1 MIDKKMEAALNE
13 QIAEELGS
21 AYIYQAMSADFA
33 AANRM
38 GMAGWMQA
46 QAGEEMNHARKLY
59 GYIIERGGRVE
70 LKAIPA
76 PQQSW
81 KTPLAAFEAAYKHEQ
96 HITACIHK
104 LVKLARELDDTA
116 TELFLGWYVTEQVEE
131 EASTDEVVQKLK
143 QVGEAGQALYMLDK
157 ELGARQA

>member
-1 MIDKKMEAALNE
+1 MINAKMEAALND
-13 QIAEELGS
+13 QIAEELSS
-21 AYIYQAMSADFA
+21 AYIYQAMSADFK
-33 AANRM
+33 AANRN
-38 GMAGWMQA
+38 GMAAWMQA
-46 QAGEEMNHARKLY
+46 QAGEEMHHAMKIY
-59 GYIIERGGRVE
+59 GYILERGGKVE

-81 KTPLAAFEAAYKHEQ
+81 STPLAAFETAYKHEQ

-116 TELFLGWYVTEQVEE
+116 SELFLGWYVSEQVEE
-131 EASTDEVVQKLK
+131 EASTDEVVQKMKLI
-143 QVGEAGQALYMLDK
+143 GESSQALYMLDK